1 MGEGDLKKLLDA
13 ERAAESSVQEAR
25 GRSERSIRK
34 AEEEALTFRDRT
46 FSEFEISRKK
56 RLDVVKKS
64 AMEESSRV
72 RNDGIA
78 LAQDLSNKAK
88 GRMDSAVFR
97 VLETI
102 MDSFQD

>member
-13 ERAAESSVQEAR
+13 ERSAERSVQEAKD
-25 GRSERSIRK
+25 RSERLIRK
-34 AEEEALTFRDRT
+34 AEEDALTFRDRT
-46 FSEFEISRKK
+46 LSDFEVSRKK
-56 RLDVVKKS
+56 RLDVVKRS
-64 AMEESSRV
+64 AMEESARV
-72 RNDGIA
+72 RKDGIA

-102 MDSFQD
+102 MESFQD